1 MIEDKNSQQA
11 KIHKGSPKRDPVC
24 YQTVRDI
31 VIPAGSIM
39 RANGEPG
46 VMEILIGFGEFSLT
60 VSVPESGGALAS
72 GYFNR
77 VIA

>member
-1 MIEDKNSQQA
+1 MIEDRNSQQA
-11 KIHKGSPKRDPVC
+11 KIRSGTPKHNPVC

-60 VSVPESGGALAS
+60 VSVPESAGALAS
-72 GYFNR
+72 GYFKR